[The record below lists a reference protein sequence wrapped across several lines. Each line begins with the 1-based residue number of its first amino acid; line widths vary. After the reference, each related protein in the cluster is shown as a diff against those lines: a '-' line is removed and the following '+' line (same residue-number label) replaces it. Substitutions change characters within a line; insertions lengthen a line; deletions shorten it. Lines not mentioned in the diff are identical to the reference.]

1 MNSVTKEKFDLL
13 VSSLKS
19 DFSNENL
26 HNVLIDY
33 CIENSLEME
42 LINYYKEKKAEFP
55 EICDRMLERL
65 AERSVKRLYETK
77 IKKRTDEDKKNTTI
91 KLILILLATIIAMFF
106 IWRGLLSAFKS
117 QFNP

>member
-1 MNSVTKEKFDLL
+1 MDNTAKEKFDLL
-13 VSSLKS
+13 ISSLKQ

-33 CIENSLEME
+33 CIDNNLEME
-42 LINYYKEKKAEFP
+42 LIEYYKAKKAESP
-55 EICDRMLERL
+55 EICDKMLEKL
-65 AERSVKRLYETK
+65 ADKSVNRLYQTK
-77 IKKRTDEDKKNTTI
+77 IKKRTDEDKKNTAL
-91 KLILILLATIIAMFF
+91 KLVFILLATIIAMFF